1 MSRESCRSLRP
12 WADWNLTVTHQA
24 MPMCLVWRLLDEFR
38 QCAEEKGCDD
48 DPPRDGS
55 WRVKTASRPGSVC
68 PWQLPIY
75 LKYFEHFWTEKMF
88 KRQQKSEGEL
98 LGELKWSSYMQ
109 ISGTSPPHS
118 PRRCGKGVILSE
130 SVRLV
135 FSGLG
140 RSRCLNPQVML
151 STQPPFFSSSDRSVF
166 TIYDAAAY
174 H

>member
-1 MSRESCRSLRP
+1 
-12 WADWNLTVTHQA
+12 

-151 STQPPFFSSSDRSVF
+151 STQPPFFLPATGAFSPSTMPPH
-166 TIYDAAAY
+166 TISWWLLHHVCVCAAHVQVY
-174 H
+174 MKV